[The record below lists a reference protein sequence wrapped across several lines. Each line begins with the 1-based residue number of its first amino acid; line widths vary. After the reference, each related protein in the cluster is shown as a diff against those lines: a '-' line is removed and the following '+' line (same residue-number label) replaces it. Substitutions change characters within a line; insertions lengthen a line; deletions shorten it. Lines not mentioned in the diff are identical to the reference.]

1 MIKRFASH
9 FIFLPGHGYLKQ
21 YVVGVE
27 EGQVVSAFPLTEEI
41 EGVEWFPGVIAF
53 LNNEE
58 DISKGYSGIF
68 QKANEVLQELPEVFC
83 QETFPSGINAYLL
96 YPFDFTT
103 MLPVDGT
110 RHKLLREQLPHSV
123 TRTFPS
129 LQDNWEYKVCG

>member
-27 EGQVVSAFPLTEEI
+27 EGQVLSAFPLTEEI
-41 EGVEWFPGVIAF
+41 EGVEWFPGVIVL

-68 QKANEVLQELPEVFC
+68 QKSAGRMYCNNYYTDVHGKWYRDSGKDCGSFMFC
-83 QETFPSGINAYLL
+83 NSF
-96 YPFDFTT
+96 
-103 MLPVDGT
+103 
-110 RHKLLREQLPHSV
+110 
-123 TRTFPS
+123 
-129 LQDNWEYKVCG
+129 

>member
-41 EGVEWFPGVIAF
+41 EGVEWFPGVIAL

-68 QKANEVLQELPEVFC
+68 QKANEVLQELPEVFKRH
-83 QETFPSGINAYLL
+83 
-96 YPFDFTT
+96 TT
-103 MLPVDGT
+103 CIIGKCIYHNQQK
-110 RHKLLREQLPHSV
+110 RNNHKNDRENEIRKCPASA
-123 TRTFPS
+123 
-129 LQDNWEYKVCG
+129 

>member
-9 FIFLPGHGYLKQ
+9 FIFLPGYGYLKQ

-27 EGQVVSAFPLTEEI
+27 EGRVVSVFPLTEEI
-41 EGVEWFPGVIAF
+41 EGVEWFPGVIVL

-83 QETFPSGINAYLL
+83 QETFPSRISAYLF
-96 YPFDFTT
+96 YAFDFTT
-103 MLPVDGT
+103 MQPVGGT
-110 RHKLLREQLPHSV
+110 QHRPLR
-123 TRTFPS
+123 
-129 LQDNWEYKVCG
+129 

>member
-21 YVVGVE
+21 YVVGAE

-41 EGVEWFPGVIAF
+41 ERVEWFPGVIAL

-68 QKANEVLQELPEVFC
+68 QKANEVLHELPQCVC
-83 QETFPSGINAYLL
+83 QETYPSCIKA
-96 YPFDFTT
+96 
-103 MLPVDGT
+103 
-110 RHKLLREQLPHSV
+110 
-123 TRTFPS
+123 
-129 LQDNWEYKVCG
+129 

>member
-41 EGVEWFPGVIAF
+41 
-53 LNNEE
+53 
-58 DISKGYSGIF
+58 
-68 QKANEVLQELPEVFC
+68 FC
-83 QETFPSGINAYLL
+83 PKTFPSGISAYLL

-110 RHKLLREQLPHSV
+110 RHRLLR
-123 TRTFPS
+123 
-129 LQDNWEYKVCG
+129 

>member
-27 EGQVVSAFPLTEEI
+27 EGQVVSAFSLTEEI
-41 EGVEWFPGVIAF
+41 EGVEWFPGVIAL

-58 DISKGYSGIF
+58 DISEGYSGIF
-68 QKANEVLQELPEVFC
+68 QKANEVLQELPEIFC

-96 YPFDFTT
+96 CGIIGNIKFA
-103 MLPVDGT
+103 VNE
-110 RHKLLREQLPHSV
+110 LLHFFPDSFAFITHHNQSV
-123 TRTFPS
+123 
-129 LQDNWEYKVCG
+129 G

>member
-27 EGQVVSAFPLTEEI
+27 EGQVLSAFPLTEEI
-41 EGVEWFPGVIAF
+41 EGVEWFPGIIAL

-68 QKANEVLQELPEVFC
+68 QKSNEVLEKLPEVFC

-110 RHKLLREQLPHSV
+110 RHRLLR
-123 TRTFPS
+123 
-129 LQDNWEYKVCG
+129 

>member
-27 EGQVVSAFPLTEEI
+27 EGQVVSAFSLTDSWHTHRI
-41 EGVEWFPGVIAF
+41 CNANPK
-53 LNNEE
+53 NKE
-58 DISKGYSGIF
+58 DISEGYSGIF
-68 QKANEVLQELPEVFC
+68 QKSNEVLQELPEVFC

-103 MLPVDGT
+103 MLPVGGT
-110 RHKLLREQLPHSV
+110 RHRLLR
-123 TRTFPS
+123 
-129 LQDNWEYKVCG
+129 

>member
-27 EGQVVSAFPLTEEI
+27 EGQVVSAFSLTEEI
-41 EGVEWFPGVIAF
+41 EGVEWFPGVIAL

-58 DISKGYSGIF
+58 DISEGYSGIF
-68 QKANEVLQELPEVFC
+68 KKVNEVLQELPEIFC

-110 RHKLLREQLPHSV
+110 RHRLLR
-123 TRTFPS
+123 
-129 LQDNWEYKVCG
+129 

>member
-27 EGQVVSAFPLTEEI
+27 EGQVVSAFSLT
-41 EGVEWFPGVIAF
+41 AL

-58 DISKGYSGIF
+58 DISKGYSSIF

-83 QETFPSGINAYLL
+83 PKTFPSGISAYLL

-110 RHKLLREQLPHSV
+110 RHRLLR
-123 TRTFPS
+123 
-129 LQDNWEYKVCG
+129 

>member
-41 EGVEWFPGVIAF
+41 EGVEWFPGVIAL

-58 DISKGYSGIF
+58 DVSINDFEIPDDIIVKIKRGGIYEF
-68 QKANEVLQELPEVFC
+68 
-83 QETFPSGINAYLL
+83 
-96 YPFDFTT
+96 
-103 MLPVDGT
+103 
-110 RHKLLREQLPHSV
+110 
-123 TRTFPS
+123 
-129 LQDNWEYKVCG
+129 